1 MKSKRRSYS
10 STHLIDYKKRLV
22 KLNIIEV
29 YGPNS
34 TQKPAPSLIYL
45 TQVQYLVDVGYF
57 P

>member
-22 KLNIIEV
+22 KLNIVEV

-45 TQVQYLVDVGYF
+45 TQVQYSVDVGYF